1 MEYSFTQLE
10 KEFDRLG
17 IELTD
22 EKLVELNLLSNI
34 NLLSNNGEVNY
45 EGILLSDQCTHRVKL
60 IDYTDNEK
68 VEIVTGSLIA
78 QYVGIKEK
86 LIQISNEMKY
96 PIKALIEA
104 LKNIILHRDY
114 SYKGDSIIRIYK
126 DRIEFTSL
134 GELIGNLTMEGI
146 ELGISVLRNLN
157 LMRVFQEIGITKGNG
172 EGIQEI
178 LSAYKEY
185 KVKPVFKSIG
195 GVFQVI
201 LPKPEYTINGKVI
214 NDKYRRVLEF
224 MEKRGTANNKE
235 IQEHLELKST
245 SVVNYLKEMLELE
258 LIEKIRDGRNIS
270 YKIKTSK

>member
-22 EKLVELNLLSNI
+22 EKLVELNLLS
-34 NLLSNNGEVNY
+34 SDGEITY
-45 EGILLSDQCTHRVKL
+45 EGKLLSDQCKYGIKL
-60 IDYTDNEK
+60 IDYIDDEK
-68 VEIVTGSLIA
+68 IEVVTSSLIA
-78 QYVGIKEK
+78 QYMVIKEK
-86 LIQISNEMKY
+86 LIQISTEMKY
-96 PIKALIEA
+96 PLKSILEA
-104 LKNIILHRDY
+104 LKNMILHRDY
-114 SYKGDSIIRIYK
+114 SYNGDSIIRIYK

-134 GELIGNLTMEGI
+134 GGLIANLTVEGI
-146 ELGISVLRNLN
+146 ELGISVPRNPN
-157 LMRVFQEIGITKGNG
+157 LMKVFQEIGITKANG

-201 LPKPEYTINGKVI
+201 LPKPEYTVNGKVI
-214 NDKYRRVLEF
+214 SEKCRRVLEF
-224 MEKRGTANNKE
+224 IESRGIVNNKE

-258 LIEKIRDGRNIS
+258 LIEKIREGRNIS
-270 YKIKTSK
+270 YKIKISK

>member
-22 EKLVELNLLSNI
+22 EKLAELNLLS
-34 NLLSNNGEVNY
+34 SDGEVTY
-45 EGILLSDQCTHRVKL
+45 EGKLLSDQCTHGIKF
-60 IDYTDNEK
+60 IDYTDDEK
-68 VEIVTGSLIA
+68 VEVVTGSLIT
-78 QYVGIKEK
+78 QYITLKEK
-86 LIQISNEMKY
+86 MIQISTEMKY
-96 PIKALIEA
+96 PVKAVLEVIK
-104 LKNIILHRDY
+104 NMVLHRDY
-114 SYKGDSIIRIYK
+114 TYNGDSIIRIYK

-134 GELIGNLTMEGI
+134 GGLIGNLTVEGI
-146 ELGISVLRNLN
+146 ELGISVLRNFN
-157 LMRVFQEIGITKGNG
+157 LIKVFQEIGITKGNG

-214 NDKYRRVLEF
+214 SDKYRRVLEF
-224 MEKRGTANNKE
+224 VESRGTVSNKD

-245 SVVNYLKEMLELE
+245 SIVNYLKEMLELE
-258 LIEKIRDGRNIS
+258 LIEKIREGRSIS
-270 YKIKTSK
+270 YKIKISK

>member
-22 EKLVELNLLSNI
+22 EKLIELNLLFSD
-34 NLLSNNGEVNY
+34 GEVTY
-45 EGILLSDQCTHRVKL
+45 EGILLSDQCTHGIKL
-60 IDYTDNEK
+60 IDYIENEK
-68 VEIVTGSLIA
+68 VEVVTGSLIA
-78 QYVGIKEK
+78 QYTLIKEK
-86 LIQISNEMKY
+86 MSKVSTEMKY
-96 PIKALIEA
+96 PAKALLEA
-104 LKNIILHRDY
+104 LKNMILHRDY
-114 SYKGDSIIRIYK
+114 SYNGDSIIRIYK

-134 GELIGNLTMEGI
+134 GGLIGNLTVEGI
-146 ELGISVLRNLN
+146 ELGISVQRNPN
-157 LMRVFQEIGITKGNG
+157 LMKVFENISIIKGNG

-185 KVKPVFKSIG
+185 KVRPVFKSIG

-201 LPKPEYTINGKVI
+201 LPKPEYTVNGKVI
-214 NDKYRRVLEF
+214 SEKYRKVLEF
-224 MEKRGTANNKE
+224 IESKGTVSNKD

-245 SVVNYLKEMLELE
+245 SVVNYLKEMLDLE

-270 YKIKTSK
+270 YRIKISK

>member
-22 EKLVELNLLSNI
+22 EKLVEL

-114 SYKGDSIIRIYK
+114 SYKGDSIIRIY
-126 DRIEFTSL
+126 
-134 GELIGNLTMEGI
+134 
-146 ELGISVLRNLN
+146 
-157 LMRVFQEIGITKGNG
+157 
-172 EGIQEI
+172 
-178 LSAYKEY
+178 
-185 KVKPVFKSIG
+185 
-195 GVFQVI
+195 
-201 LPKPEYTINGKVI
+201 
-214 NDKYRRVLEF
+214 
-224 MEKRGTANNKE
+224 
-235 IQEHLELKST
+235 
-245 SVVNYLKEMLELE
+245 
-258 LIEKIRDGRNIS
+258 
-270 YKIKTSK
+270 

>member
-1 MEYSFTQLE
+1 MFSIRLFITYSSPRYLSMLTNFTQRTKIFE
-10 KEFDRLG
+10 AAS
-17 IELTD
+17 ISSTD
-22 EKLVELNLLSNI
+22 GKDGAI
-34 NLLSNNGEVNY
+34 R
-45 EGILLSDQCTHRVKL
+45 ILLSF
-60 IDYTDNEK
+60 
-68 VEIVTGSLIA
+68 GSLPYGYVAPAPVRTTPASLHIA
-78 QYVGIKEK
+78 TIFFAQPSNA
-86 LIQISNEMKY
+86 SNEMKY

-126 DRIEFTSL
+126 DRIEFISL

-201 LPKPEYTINGKVI
+201 LPKPEYTVNGKVI
-214 NDKYRRVLEF
+214 SDKYRRVLEF

>member
-22 EKLVELNLLSNI
+22 EKIVRLNLISSTREI
-34 NLLSNNGEVNY
+34 TY
-45 EGILLSDQCTHRVKL
+45 EGILLSDQCTHGIKL
-60 IDYTDNEK
+60 IDYTDDGKGE
-68 VEIVTGSLIA
+68 VVTGSLIA
-78 QYVGIKEK
+78 QYITLKEK
-86 LIQISNEMKY
+86 LVQVSTEMKY
-96 PIKALIEA
+96 PVKAVLEVIK
-104 LKNIILHRDY
+104 NMILHRDY
-114 SYKGDSIIRIYK
+114 SYSGDSIIRIYK

-134 GELIGNLTMEGI
+134 GGLIGNLTVEGI
-146 ELGISVLRNLN
+146 ELGISVPRNPN
-157 LMRVFQEIGITKGNG
+157 LMKIFQEIGITKGNG

-185 KVKPVFKSIG
+185 KVRPLFKSIG

-201 LPKPEYTINGKVI
+201 LPKPEYIVNGKVI
-214 NDKYRRVLEF
+214 SEKYRKVLEF
-224 MEKRGTANNKE
+224 IESRGIVNNKE
-235 IQEHLELKST
+235 IQEHLELKNT

>member
-22 EKLVELNLLSNI
+22 EKLVELNLLS
-34 NLLSNNGEVNY
+34 SNGEVNY

-68 VEIVTGSLIA
+68 VEIVAGSLIA
-78 QYVGIKEK
+78 QYVVIKEK
-86 LIQISNEMKY
+86 LIQISTEMKY

-114 SYKGDSIIRIYK
+114 SYNGDSIIRIYK

-134 GELIGNLTMEGI
+134 GGLIANLTVEGI

-258 LIEKIRDGRNIS
+258 LIEKIRDSRNIS

>member
-17 IELTD
+17 IGVTE
-22 EKLVELNLLSNI
+22 EKLVELNLLSTD
-34 NLLSNNGEVNY
+34 GEVTY
-45 EGILLSDQCTHRVKL
+45 EGILLSDQCTYGIKL
-60 IDYTDNEK
+60 IDYTDDEK
-68 VEIVTGSLIA
+68 VEVVTGSLIA
-78 QYVGIKEK
+78 QYIITLKEK
-86 LIQISNEMKY
+86 MIQISTEMKY
-96 PIKALIEA
+96 PVKAVLEIIK
-104 LKNIILHRDY
+104 NMILHRDY
-114 SYKGDSIIRIYK
+114 TYNGDSVIRIYK

-134 GELIGNLTMEGI
+134 GGLIGNLTVEGI
-146 ELGISVLRNLN
+146 ELGISVPRNPN
-157 LMRVFQEIGITKGNG
+157 LMKVFQNISIIKGNG

-185 KVKPVFKSIG
+185 KVKPIFKSIG

-214 NDKYRRVLEF
+214 SDKYRKVLEF
-224 MEKRGTANNKE
+224 IESRGTVTNKD

-270 YKIKTSK
+270 YKIK

>member
-22 EKLVELNLLSNI
+22 KKLLKLNLLSTD
-34 NLLSNNGEVNY
+34 GEVTY
-45 EGILLSDQCTHRVKL
+45 EGILLSDQCTYGIKL
-60 IDYTDNEK
+60 IDYTDDEK
-68 VEIVTGSLIA
+68 VEVVTGSLIA
-78 QYVGIKEK
+78 QYITLKEK
-86 LIQISNEMKY
+86 MIQISTEMKY
-96 PIKALIEA
+96 PVKALLEI
-104 LKNIILHRDY
+104 LKNMILHRDY
-114 SYKGDSIIRIYK
+114 SYNGDSIIRIYK

-134 GELIGNLTMEGI
+134 GGLIGNLTVEGI
-146 ELGISVLRNLN
+146 ELGISVQRNPN
-157 LMRVFQEIGITKGNG
+157 LMKVFQEVGFTKGNG

-201 LPKPEYTINGKVI
+201 LPKPEYTVNGKVI

-224 MEKRGTANNKE
+224 MESRGTVTNKD

-270 YKIKTSK
+270 YKIK

>member
-22 EKLVELNLLSNI
+22 EKLVELNLLS
-34 NLLSNNGEVNY
+34 SDGEITY
-45 EGILLSDQCTHRVKL
+45 EGKLLSDQCTHGIKL
-60 IDYTDNEK
+60 IDYIDDGK
-68 VEIVTGSLIA
+68 VEVVIGSLIT
-78 QYVGIKEK
+78 QYITLKEK
-86 LIQISNEMKY
+86 LIQISTEMKY
-96 PIKALIEA
+96 STKALLEV
-104 LKNIILHRDY
+104 LKNMILHRDY
-114 SYKGDSIIRIYK
+114 TYNGDSIIRIYK

-134 GELIGNLTMEGI
+134 GELIGNLTVEGI
-146 ELGISVLRNLN
+146 ELGISLRRNFNLV
-157 LMRVFQEIGITKGNG
+157 RVFQELNVTKGNG

-178 LSAYKEY
+178 LSAYKGY

-224 MEKRGTANNKE
+224 MEKRGTVNNKE
-235 IQEHLELKST
+235 IQKHLELKST

-258 LIEKIRDGRNIS
+258 LIEKMRDGRNIS
-270 YKIKTSK
+270 YKIKVSK

>member
-22 EKLVELNLLSNI
+22 KKLVELNLLSTD
-34 NLLSNNGEVNY
+34 GEVTY
-45 EGILLSDQCTHRVKL
+45 EGILLSDQCTHGIKL
-60 IDYTDNEK
+60 IDYIDDGK
-68 VEIVTGSLIA
+68 VEVVIGSLIT
-78 QYVGIKEK
+78 QYITLKEK
-86 LIQISNEMKY
+86 LIQISTEMKY
-96 PIKALIEA
+96 SIKALLEV
-104 LKNIILHRDY
+104 LKNMILHRDY
-114 SYKGDSIIRIYK
+114 SYNGDSIIRIYK
-126 DRIEFTSL
+126 DRIEFISL
-134 GELIGNLTMEGI
+134 GELIGNLTVEGI
-146 ELGISVLRNLN
+146 ELGISLRRNFNLV
-157 LMRVFQEIGITKGNG
+157 RVFQELNVTKGNG

-201 LPKPEYTINGKVI
+201 LPKPEYTVNGKAI

-224 MEKRGTANNKE
+224 MDKRGTVNNKE
-235 IQEHLELKST
+235 IQKHLELKST

-270 YKIKTSK
+270 YKIKVSK

>member
-22 EKLVELNLLSNI
+22 EKLVELNMLS
-34 NLLSNNGEVNY
+34 SNGEVNY

-68 VEIVTGSLIA
+68 VEIVVGSLIA
-78 QYVGIKEK
+78 QYVVIKEK
-86 LIQISNEMKY
+86 LIQISTEMKY

-104 LKNIILHRDY
+104 FKNIILHRDY
-114 SYKGDSIIRIYK
+114 SYNGDSIIRIYK

>member
-22 EKLVELNLLSNI
+22 EKLVEL

-78 QYVGIKEK
+78 QYLGIKEK

-104 LKNIILHRDY
+104 PKNIILHRDY
-114 SYKGDSIIRIYK
+114 SYNGDSIIRIYK

-134 GELIGNLTMEGI
+134 GELISNLTMEGI

-224 MEKRGTANNKE
+224 MEKRGTVNNKE

>member
-22 EKLVELNLLSNI
+22 EKLVELNLLS
-34 NLLSNNGEVNY
+34 SNGEITY
-45 EGILLSDQCTHRVKL
+45 EGILLSDQCKYGIKL
-60 IDYTDNEK
+60 IDYIDDEK
-68 VEIVTGSLIA
+68 IEVVTSSLIA
-78 QYVGIKEK
+78 QYMVIKEK

-258 LIEKIRDGRNIS
+258 LIEKIREGRNIS
-270 YKIKTSK
+270 YKIKISK

>member
-17 IELTD
+17 IKLTD
-22 EKLVELNLLSNI
+22 EKLVELNMLSRDR
-34 NLLSNNGEVNY
+34 EVTY
-45 EGILLSDQCTHRVKL
+45 EGILLSDQCTNGIKL

-68 VEIVTGSLIA
+68 VEVVTGSLVV
-78 QYVGIKEK
+78 QYITLKEK
-86 LIQISNEMKY
+86 MLQISTEMKY
-96 PIKALIEA
+96 PVKAVLEAIK
-104 LKNIILHRDY
+104 NMILHRDY
-114 SYKGDSIIRIYK
+114 SYSGDSIIRIYK

-134 GELIGNLTMEGI
+134 GGLIANLTVEGI
-146 ELGISVLRNLN
+146 ELGISVPRNPN
-157 LMRVFQEIGITKGNG
+157 LMKVFQEIGITKGNG

-185 KVKPVFKSIG
+185 KIKPVFKSIG

-201 LPKPEYTINGKVI
+201 LPKPEYTVNGKVI
-214 NDKYRRVLEF
+214 SDKYRRVLEF
-224 MEKRGTANNKE
+224 IESRGTANNKE

-270 YKIKTSK
+270 YRVKRK

>member
-1 MEYSFTQLE
+1 MEYSFTQLK

-22 EKLVELNLLSNI
+22 EKLVRLNLIS
-34 NLLSNNGEVNY
+34 SDGEITY
-45 EGILLSDQCTHRVKL
+45 EGILLSDQCTHGIKL
-60 IDYTDNEK
+60 IDYTDDRK
-68 VEIVTGSLIA
+68 VEVVTGSLIA
-78 QYVGIKEK
+78 QYTLIKEK
-86 LIQISNEMKY
+86 LIQISAEMKY
-96 PIKALIEA
+96 PIKAVLEVI
-104 LKNIILHRDY
+104 KNMILHRDY
-114 SYKGDSIIRIYK
+114 TYNGDSIIRIYK

-134 GELIGNLTMEGI
+134 GGLIANLTVEGI
-146 ELGISVLRNLN
+146 ELGISLPRNPN
-157 LMRVFQEIGITKGNG
+157 LMKIFQEIGFTKGNG

-185 KVKPVFKSIG
+185 KVRPVFKSIG

-224 MEKRGTANNKE
+224 MEKRGTVNNKE
-235 IQEHLELKST
+235 IQKHLELKST

-270 YKIKTSK
+270 YKIKVSK

>member
-22 EKLVELNLLSNI
+22 EKLIELNLLFSD
-34 NLLSNNGEVNY
+34 GEVTY
-45 EGILLSDQCTHRVKL
+45 EGILLSDQCTHGIKL
-60 IDYTDNEK
+60 IDYTEGGK
-68 VEIVTGSLIA
+68 GEVVTGSLIA
-78 QYVGIKEK
+78 QYITLKEK
-86 LIQISNEMKY
+86 MIQISTEMKY
-96 PIKALIEA
+96 LSKSILEA
-104 LKNIILHRDY
+104 LKNMILHRDY
-114 SYKGDSIIRIYK
+114 SYNGDSIIRIYK

-134 GELIGNLTMEGI
+134 GGLIGNLTVEGI
-146 ELGISVLRNLN
+146 ELSISVQRNSN
-157 LMRVFQEIGITKGNG
+157 IMKVFQEVGITKGNG

-185 KVKPVFKSIG
+185 KVKPIFKSIG
-195 GVFQVI
+195 GVFQVV
-201 LPKPEYTINGKVI
+201 LPRPEYTVNGKVI

>member
-1 MEYSFTQLE
+1 MEYSFTQIE

-22 EKLVELNLLSNI
+22 EKLVELNLLS
-34 NLLSNNGEVNY
+34 SDGEITY
-45 EGILLSDQCTHRVKL
+45 EGKLLSDQCTHEIKF
-60 IDYTDNEK
+60 IDYTDDGK
-68 VEIVTGSLIA
+68 VEVVTGSLIA

-134 GELIGNLTMEGI
+134 GGLIANLTVEGI
-146 ELGISVLRNLN
+146 ELGISVSRNPN
-157 LMRVFQEIGITKGNG
+157 LMKIFQEVGFTKGNG
-172 EGIQEI
+172 GGIQEI
-178 LSAYKEY
+178 LSSYKEY

-195 GVFQVI
+195 GIFQVI
-201 LPKPEYTINGKVI
+201 LLKPEYTINGKVI
-214 NDKYRRVLEF
+214 SNKYRRVLEF
-224 MEKRGTANNKE
+224 IESRGIVNNKE

-245 SVVNYLKEMLELE
+245 SVVNYLKEMLEVE
-258 LIEKIRDGRNIS
+258 LIEKIREGRNIS
-270 YKIKTSK
+270 YKIK

>member
-22 EKLVELNLLSNI
+22 EKLVEL

-114 SYKGDSIIRIYK
+114 SYNGDSIIRIYK

-224 MEKRGTANNKE
+224 MEKRGTVNNKE

>member
-22 EKLVELNLLSNI
+22 EKLVELNLLS
-34 NLLSNNGEVNY
+34 SDGEVTY

-146 ELGISVLRNLN
+146 ELGISVLKNLN

-235 IQEHLELKST
+235 IQEHLELKNT

>member
-22 EKLVELNLLSNI
+22 EKLVELNMLS
-34 NLLSNNGEVNY
+34 SDGEITY
-45 EGILLSDQCTHRVKL
+45 EGKLLSDQCTHEIKF
-60 IDYTDNEK
+60 IDYTDDGK
-68 VEIVTGSLIA
+68 VEVVTGSLIT
-78 QYVGIKEK
+78 QYIILKEK
-86 LIQISNEMKY
+86 MIQISTEMKY
-96 PIKALIEA
+96 SIKALLEV
-104 LKNIILHRDY
+104 LKNMILHRDY
-114 SYKGDSIIRIYK
+114 SYNGDSIIRIYK

-134 GELIGNLTMEGI
+134 GGLIGNLTVEGI
-146 ELGISVLRNLN
+146 ELGISVQRNSN
-157 LMRVFQEIGITKGNG
+157 LMKVFQEVGITKGNG
-172 EGIQEI
+172 EGIQEM

-185 KVKPVFKSIG
+185 KVKPIFKSIG

-201 LPKPEYTINGKVI
+201 LPRPEYTINGKVI
-214 NDKYRRVLEF
+214 SDKYRRVLDF
-224 MEKRGTANNKE
+224 MESRGTVTNKD

-270 YKIKTSK
+270 YKIK

>member
-22 EKLVELNLLSNI
+22 EKLVELILLS
-34 NLLSNNGEVNY
+34 SDGKVTY
-45 EGILLSDQCTHRVKL
+45 EGILLSDQCKYGIKL
-60 IDYTDNEK
+60 IDYIDDEK
-68 VEIVTGSLIA
+68 IEVVTSSLIA
-78 QYVGIKEK
+78 QYMVIKEK
-86 LIQISNEMKY
+86 LIQISTEMKY
-96 PIKALIEA
+96 PLKSILEA
-104 LKNIILHRDY
+104 LKNMILHRDY
-114 SYKGDSIIRIYK
+114 SYNGDSIIRIYK

-134 GELIGNLTMEGI
+134 GGLIANLTVEGI
-146 ELGISVLRNLN
+146 GLGISVPRNPN
-157 LMRVFQEIGITKGNG
+157 LMKIFQEVGFTKGNG

-185 KVKPVFKSIG
+185 KVKPVFKSSG

-224 MEKRGTANNKE
+224 IESRGIVNNKE
-235 IQEHLELKST
+235 IQEYLNLKNT

-270 YKIKTSK
+270 YKIKVSK

>member
-22 EKLVELNLLSNI
+22 EKLVELNLLS
-34 NLLSNNGEVNY
+34 SNGEITY
-45 EGILLSDQCTHRVKL
+45 EGILLSDQCKYGIKL
-60 IDYTDNEK
+60 IDYIDDEK
-68 VEIVTGSLIA
+68 IEVVTSSLIA
-78 QYVGIKEK
+78 QYMVIKEK
-86 LIQISNEMKY
+86 LVQISTEMKY
-96 PIKALIEA
+96 PLKTILEA
-104 LKNIILHRDY
+104 LKNMILHRDY
-114 SYKGDSIIRIYK
+114 SYNGDSIIRMYK

-134 GELIGNLTMEGI
+134 GGLIGNLTVEGI
-146 ELGISVLRNLN
+146 ELGISVPRNPN
-157 LMRVFQEIGITKGNG
+157 LVKVFQKVGFTKGNG
-172 EGIQEI
+172 EGIQEM

-201 LPKPEYTINGKVI
+201 LPKPEYTVNGKVI
-214 NDKYRRVLEF
+214 SEKYRRVLEF
-224 MEKRGTANNKE
+224 IESRGIVNNKE

-258 LIEKIRDGRNIS
+258 LIEKIREGRNIS
-270 YKIKTSK
+270 YKIK